1 MQLTNVQGVIRRR
14 ILVNFRADPEI
25 VQQQLPAPFKP
36 KLHKGAA
43 VVGICLIRLEQ
54 IRPQVLA
61 VPVGLSS
68 ENAAHRIA
76 VTWDDENGAPKEGV
90 YIPRRDTSSLVTH
103 LAGGRLFPGEL
114 QKANFD
120 ISDAAGQIQF
130 SMQSEDQQVE
140 VRLQAH
146 EAESL
151 PATSGF
157 DSLEEVSDFFKAGS
171 IGYSATKAGKHLD
184 GMELDTDFWLVKPLE
199 VDQIY
204 SSYFSDP
211 QRFPAE
217 SLHLDCALIMRDI
230 PHRWHG
236 QPEICLSVPT

>member
-1 MQLTNVQGVIRRR
+1 VPLSDIQGLIRRR

-25 VQQQLPAPFKP
+25 VQQQLPTPFKP

-54 IRPQVLA
+54 IRPRMLSVS
-61 VPVGLSS
+61 VGLSS

-76 VTWDDENGAPKEGV
+76 VCWNDESGAPKEGV

-120 ISDAAGQIQF
+120 ISDTAGQIQF
-130 SMQSEDQQVE
+130 SMQSQDQQIE

-146 EAESL
+146 ETDGL

-157 DSLEEVSDFFKAGS
+157 DSLEEASDFFKAGS
-171 IGYSATKAGKHLD
+171 IGYSATKAGKNLD

-199 VDQIY
+199 VDQLY

-211 QRFPAE
+211 KRFPAR

-236 QPEICLSVPT
+236 QPEICLTTSR

>member
-1 MQLTNVQGVIRRR
+1 MQLTDVQGVIRRR

-36 KLHKGAA
+36 KLHKGMA

-54 IRPQVLA
+54 IRPQLLSA
-61 VPVGLSS
+61 PLGLSS

-76 VTWDDENGAPKEGV
+76 VTWDDENGNTKEGV
-90 YIPRRDTSSLVTH
+90 YIPRRDTSSMVSH

-114 QKANFD
+114 QKANFSVQD
-120 ISDAAGQIQF
+120 QAGQIQF
-130 SMQSEDQQVE
+130 AMQSEDHRVE

-146 EAESL
+146 ETDNL
-151 PATSGF
+151 PVTSGF
-157 DSLEEVSDFFKAGS
+157 DSIEEVSDFFKAGS
-171 IGYSATKAGKHLD
+171 IGYSATKAGKRLD

-217 SLHLDCALIMRDI
+217 SVHLDCALIMRDI

-236 QPEICLSVPT
+236 QPEICLTISS